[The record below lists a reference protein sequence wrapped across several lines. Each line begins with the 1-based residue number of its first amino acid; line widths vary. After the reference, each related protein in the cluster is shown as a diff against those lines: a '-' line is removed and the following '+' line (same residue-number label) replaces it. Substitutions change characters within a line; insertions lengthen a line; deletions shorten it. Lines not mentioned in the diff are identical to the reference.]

1 MDNVKCCD
9 HSSVFIFDWMFF
21 ILAGNKDNHK
31 SLDEFE
37 FKVEPTSD
45 CGVNF
50 P

>member
-1 MDNVKCCD
+1 MNNVVTTLD
-9 HSSVFIFDWMFF
+9 WIFY

-31 SLDEFE
+31 SLDEIE

-45 CGVNF
+45 CGVYF